1 MIYLSYKGEKKM
13 KTETKLIKQYLKS
26 VGLSHISVRHF
37 PITQA
42 SMPTQRIYYSYYN
55 VSPKE
60 NKVFKDY
67 YKKVLKQN
75 IKISMNTYGILHE
88 IGHCLSFGK
97 DYNMFNFAKAH
108 ANYERNAKKIA
119 RAMNLENITKYRQL
133 KMERLADKYAY
144 ALYLLHEK
152 EAIELDKQLQE
163 KCG

>member
-26 VGLSHISVRHF
+26 VGLSHISVRHY

-42 SMPTQRIYYSYYN
+42 CMPIQRIYYSYYN
-55 VSPKE
+55 TNEKE
-60 NKVFKDY
+60 NKIMTEY

-97 DYNMFNFAKAH
+97 DYNMFNFSKAH
-108 ANYERNAKKIA
+108 ANYVYNAKKIA
-119 RAMNLENITKYRQL
+119 RGMNLKNLTKYRSL

-144 ALYLLHEK
+144 ALYLLHEN

>member
-1 MIYLSYKGEKKM
+1 MKK
-13 KTETKLIKQYLKS
+13 ETKLIKNFLKNI
-26 VGLSHISVRHF
+26 GLSHISVRNY

-42 SMPTQRIYYSYYN
+42 CMPIQRIFYSYNN
-55 VSPKE
+55 VLPKE
-60 NKVFKDY
+60 NKIFKDY

-97 DYNMFNFAKAH
+97 DYNIFNFGKAH
-108 ANYERNAKKIA
+108 ANYVRHAKKIN
-119 RAMNLENITKYRQL
+119 RAMNLENITKYRSL

-152 EAIELDKQLQE
+152 QAIELDKQLQE

>member
-1 MIYLSYKGEKKM
+1 M
-13 KTETKLIKQYLKS
+13 KTETKLIKQYLKK

-152 EAIELDKQLQE
+152 EAIELDKQLKE
-163 KCG
+163 KCD